1 MSKNNQYHVNY
12 GTASNGRSYSK
23 NRRHYKDRLAKE
35 LPVYVLGIQKDAVLD
50 NYDPPVC
57 IGFSDGISE
66 CGWNE
71 GNYHIGFYVTGK
83 SEDRPDVGFP
93 KIVEMKVMVYG
104 KKVCFSRTG
113 DIANCNIK
121 YNADTGEV
129 LECIFDGQNG
139 KLEKNER
146 KRIEEVVSHVIHL
159 FGRINCKKKLQVLN
173 KINNKNLK
181 VITNSKQ
188 KKGNRTPLDINNKQY
203 VQQDYIHTKSSDTDG
218 NSIDA
223 KKAKEKPEED
233 NSNSINKKSGTTK
246 KSTPVYKMKYWVRQ
260 NAYNTG
266 LGYSESCICSR
277 HCLAE

>member
-71 GNYHIGFYVTGK
+71 VNYHIGFYVTGK

-139 KLEKNER
+139 KLEENER

-159 FGRINCKKKLQVLN
+159 FGRINCKKKQGILADSTKKNRRKHLDVRQTNTESLDGSSTSSHH
-173 KINNKNLK
+173 KNNKE
-181 VITNSKQ
+181 
-188 KKGNRTPLDINNKQY
+188 KK
-203 VQQDYIHTKSSDTDG
+203 HE
-218 NSIDA
+218 NSIKDNIP
-223 KKAKEKPEED
+223 KDNQDKTTN
-233 NSNSINKKSGTTK
+233 NSNVRNNMEFGSVPHYTK
-246 KSTPVYKMKYWVRQ
+246 KYWVRQ
-260 NAYNTG
+260 NSYNANSEYT
-266 LGYSESCICSR
+266 ESCICCR
-277 HCLAE
+277 HCLIN